1 MRVKCPACFS
11 RCETKEREKDRI
23 ASCPKCRVKL
33 LIPGAVDN
41 GTAINPDDQQFLR
54 AIVYTVS
61 VCAVCR
67 KKFETL
73 GSNRSSNPNCPSC
86 HAKKCEVE
94 AASFRIAA
102 SSNIEASEVKAELEV
117 KPKTESENLPFD
129 SNEVSSQTE
138 PQTVPMLD
146 QMNNGGSENADTQV
160 SADVS
165 PPELADCGMAGLAK
179 RVDEKLASLPPI
191 DPTLITV
198 IPSNSS
204 RWKVNRKSKAP
215 NTIELKR
222 IVEPPSEQVESIPI
236 TECPPPAQNG
246 SEVDSKENPAVRWPA
261 IFRCSPFRCEC
272 GNSIDSNEHRIGDTV
287 VCTTCQNE
295 FAFRLASEDF
305 LVVMPGLT
313 LQDYEFHAIQIVE
326 YAKLLF
332 RTPKELESAA
342 RDLRRTMRGIKQFG
356 LHARLEENAT
366 SNDLGVAGFLA
377 RYSKAL
383 SKGIVPDRYL
393 AQDVAGT
400 PYSHNSVSNDS
411 RLIDSKLA
419 ELNDLVSIMGD

>member
-23 ASCPKCRVKL
+23 APCPKCRAKL
-33 LIPGAVDN
+33 LIPGVSDN
-41 GTAINPDDQQFLR
+41 GTSINPDDQQFLR

-73 GSNRSSNPNCPSC
+73 GSNRSSNPNCSSC
-86 HAKKCEVE
+86 DAKNCESE
-94 AASFRIAA
+94 AANFLTEA
-102 SSNIEASEVKAELEV
+102 SSNVEASEVKAKLEDN
-117 KPKTESENLPFD
+117 PKTEAENLPFD

-146 QMNNGGSENADTQV
+146 HSNNGGSENAATQV
-160 SADVS
+160 SSDVS
-165 PPELADCGMAGLAK
+165 PPELADCGIAGLAK
-179 RVDEKLASLPPI
+179 RVDEILTSLPPI
-191 DPTLITV
+191 DPTLIKV
-198 IPSNSS
+198 IPSHSS
-204 RWKVNRKSKAP
+204 RWKVKKESKP
-215 NTIELKR
+215 PKPDGPTR

-236 TECPPPAQNG
+236 TESPPPAQNG
-246 SEVDSKENPAVRWPA
+246 GEVDSKENPAVRWPA

-272 GNSIDSNEHRIGDTV
+272 GHSIDSNEHRIGDTV

-295 FAFRLASEDF
+295 FTFRLASEDF

-313 LQDYEFHAIQIVE
+313 LQDYEFHAIQVVE
-326 YAKLLF
+326 YARLLL

-342 RDLRRTMRGIKQFG
+342 RDLRRTMLGIRQFG

-366 SNDLGVAGFLA
+366 SDDLGVAGFLA
-377 RYSKAL
+377 RYSKAQ

-393 AQDVAGT
+393 AKDVAGT
-400 PYSHNSVSNDS
+400 PYSHNSLSNDS

-419 ELNDLVSIMGD
+419 ELNDLVSILGD

>member
-33 LIPGAVDN
+33 LIPGFADN
-41 GTAINPDDQQFLR
+41 GTANNPDDQQFLR
-54 AIVYTVS
+54 AIVYTLS

-73 GSNRSSNPNCPSC
+73 GSNRSSNPNCSSC
-86 HAKKCEVE
+86 DAKNCESE
-94 AASFRIAA
+94 SANFLTEA
-102 SSNIEASEVKAELEV
+102 SSNVEVLEVKADLEV
-117 KPKTESENLPFD
+117 NPKTKSVNLPID

-138 PQTVPMLD
+138 PQTDLILN
-146 QMNNGGSENADTQV
+146 QTNNGGSKNATTQV
-160 SADVS
+160 SSDVS
-165 PPELADCGMAGLAK
+165 PPELADCGIAGLAK

-191 DPTLITV
+191 DPTLIKV
-198 IPSNSS
+198 IPSHSS
-204 RWKVNRKSKAP
+204 RWKVKKESKP
-215 NTIELKR
+215 PKPDGPTR

-236 TECPPPAQNG
+236 TECPTPAQNG
-246 SEVDSKENPAVRWPA
+246 GEVDSKENPAVRWPT

-272 GNSIDSNEHRIGDTV
+272 GHSIDSDEHRIGDTV

-313 LQDYEFHAIQIVE
+313 LQDYEFHAIQVVE
-326 YAKLLF
+326 YARLLL
-332 RTPKELESAA
+332 RTPKELDSAA

-366 SNDLGVAGFLA
+366 SNDLGAAGFLA
-377 RYSKAL
+377 RYSKAQ
-383 SKGIVPDRYL
+383 SKGIVPDSYL
-393 AQDVAGT
+393 VKDVAGT
-400 PYSHNSVSNDS
+400 SNSHSSLTNDS
-411 RLIDSKLA
+411 RFIDSKLA
-419 ELNDLVSIMGD
+419 ELNDLVSKIGD